1 MQLPIAGIRTYNKYS
16 IYLIP
21 IYRTA
26 PPLPAQSCCFRFGR
40 RESRGSFFFRG
51 FFFACEIFPAF
62 PGKSIERFF
71 KADEADAANAVELAG
86 DDPRLPIAEFMIQ
99 CAGGAV
105 FLVGVHAK
113 KRAAGRVPHFL
124 IKIHKFR
131 VAAAALRRGID
142 DERVQKNV
150 PKPLDGRYCI
160 CYSHSI
166 NCINI

>member
-1 MQLPIAGIRTYNKYS
+1 MQLPIAGIRTYNKYR

-40 RESRGSFFFRG
+40 RESRGSSFFRG

-113 KRAAGRVPHFL
+113 KRAAGRFPPFS
-124 IKIHKFR
+124 HKNPQISCR
-131 VAAAALRRGID
+131 SRGPSPRDRR
-142 DERVQKNV
+142 QACAK
-150 PKPLDGRYCI
+150 KC
-160 CYSHSI
+160 SKTS
-166 NCINI
+166 